1 MTRLIDLTLTLGSER
16 VSTVPGLAGVETT
29 PLQTHETHARS
40 NQRLCL
46 ATHIGTH
53 VDAPYH
59 FVPGATTVD
68 EMPLEKYMGPAI
80 LLDLRDVA
88 RGLEPLTIEQVQAAG
103 GVPDALPGKI
113 AVLFTAWAE
122 NESGGP
128 RFYGHG
134 PYLGT
139 DTAAYLADNGVNAVA
154 VDFPI
159 DKHPPTPQST
169 IHDFPYTA
177 CCWGRAS
184 PSSRTLSTCT
194 SWWAKSSSY
203 GRCRS
208 SSRAATELPHGPW
221 PGLSEL

>member
-1 MTRLIDLTLTLGSER
+1 MPELIDLTLTLGSER
-16 VSTVPGLAGVETT
+16 VSEVPGLMGVETS

-59 FVPGATTVD
+59 FVPGAATIE
-68 EMPLEKYMGPAI
+68 EMPLEKYMGPAL
-80 LLDLRDVA
+80 LLDLRSVA
-88 RGLEPLTIEQVQAAG
+88 KGLEPLLVDELRAAG
-103 GVPDALPGKI
+103 GSPEAIRDKI
-113 AVLFTAWAE
+113 VVLFTAWAE

-134 PYLGT
+134 PYLSTEG
-139 DTAAYLADNGVNAVA
+139 AAYLADSGANAVA

-169 IHDFPYTA
+169 IHDFPVHRLLLGQNIPLIENLINLHLLV
-177 CCWGRAS
+177 GREFE
-184 PSSRTLSTCT
+184 L
-194 SWWAKSSSY
+194 WALPLKLQ
-203 GRCRS
+203 GGDG
-208 SSRAATELPHGPW
+208 AATRAVARIL
-221 PGLSEL
+221 